1 MKITAVI
8 MCSGLSK
15 RMGKNKLLIDFG
27 GNILVDYIIN
37 TLTEIDFYRLL
48 AVTSYSEINKYS
60 DRLTIINNS
69 ENYKGI
75 SSSVI
80 LGTNNC
86 GDCDGIMF
94 FTADQPFMSKDV
106 IEKLIHCFDKK
117 NKITV
122 PIVNGMPQNPVIF
135 PIRYKN
141 ELLSLSGDCGGK
153 KIYKKHLCDTEFVD
167 FSDFTPFIDIDTE
180 EDFKRYVNK

>member
-15 RMGKNKLLIDFG
+15 RMGKNKLLMDFG

-94 FTADQPFMSKDV
+94 FTADQPFMNKEV
-106 IEKLIHCFDKK
+106 I
-117 NKITV
+117 
-122 PIVNGMPQNPVIF
+122 M
-135 PIRYKN
+135 
-141 ELLSLSGDCGGK
+141 
-153 KIYKKHLCDTEFVD
+153 IY
-167 FSDFTPFIDIDTE
+167 
-180 EDFKRYVNK
+180 